1 MSQEISSEKYIIAA
15 MLKDYP
21 YVRKHANKY
30 GLETHHFESK
40 TVKSIWS
47 IGESLSSKGIDID
60 AASLI
65 ETVEK
70 NKHIDSDLASDLI
83 YKSMSM
89 LNNID
94 NIGFHIETVM
104 EKSFRKQAV
113 EIMRSGIQSLES
125 GVNLENTNATV
136 RHALAKMGTPVDD
149 GLSRSDKIKIMKER
163 YNKIKNR
170 GCSGVQSRWNEI
182 QNHTAGY
189 PFGKITV
196 LGARPKMGKSTL
208 ALNEAVFTSL
218 VNKKPTLFFS
228 LEMDEE
234 ELLEKAGSDIAEV
247 DNKKLKLG
255 LMEEDEINQFMENGP
270 ETISKAPLY
279 VEDAPGQT
287 IEKICAKIR
296 EYSTERKIKFV
307 VVDYLQI
314 ISSTQGV
321 KFQSRTYEIQHMTNE
336 LRIVAKET
344 GVAILLLSQISRP
357 FKGKDSNHSL
367 APMPE
372 IHDLKDSGAIEQDA
386 YIIMFI
392 GPPTIAIKPKPS
404 WVNQNIEQCTVKVAA
419 NRGGSTGEVHMM
431 FNKPWNKF
439 LSLQEW
445 DQLKLRK

>member
-1 MSQEISSEKYIIAA
+1 MSDEVSSEKYLIGS
-15 MLKDYP
+15 MLRDYP
-21 YVRKHANKY
+21 LVRKSANKL
-30 GLETHHFESK
+30 GLESNHLESS
-40 TVKSIWS
+40 TTRSIWTCAEELNS
-47 IGESLSSKGIDID
+47 KGVDVDTVSVIESL
-60 AASLI
+60 
-65 ETVEK
+65 EK
-70 NKHIDSDLASDLI
+70 NKNLDQESISTLL
-83 YKSMSM
+83 MSSIK
-89 LNNID
+89 LVSSVDNID
-94 NIGFHIETVM
+94 FHIENIM
-104 EKSFRKQAV
+104 EKSFRKTAANV
-113 EIMRSGIQSLES
+113 MRKGLRELDE
-125 GVNLENTNATV
+125 GNNLENVTASV
-136 RHALAKMGTPVDD
+136 RHGLARMGTFADES
-149 GLSRSDKIKIMKER
+149 LSRSDRIEIMKER
-163 YNKIKNR
+163 YRKILLK
-170 GCSGVQSRWNEI
+170 GCSGIQSRWQEI

-208 ALNEAVFTSL
+208 ALNEAVFSAL

-255 LMEEDEINQFMENGP
+255 QMNEEEINDFIYKGP
-270 ETISKAPLY
+270 ETLSRAPLF

-287 IEKICAKIR
+287 IEKICSKIR
-296 EYSTERKIKFV
+296 EYVTERKVKFV

-314 ISSTQGV
+314 ISSTPGE

-344 GVAILLLSQISRP
+344 GVAVLLLSQISRP
-357 FKGKDSNHSL
+357 YKGKDGNIA

-392 GPPTIAIKPKPS
+392 GPPTVAVANKPS
-404 WVNQNIEQCTVKVAA
+404 WLHPSIEQCTVRVAA

-431 FNKPWNKF
+431 FNKPYNKF
-439 LSLQEW
+439 LSMCEW
-445 DQLKLRK
+445 EEYKQR

>member
-1 MSQEISSEKYIIAA
+1 MEDISSEKYIIGSI
-15 MLKDYP
+15 LKDYP
-21 YVRKHANKY
+21 VVKKNANKL
-30 GLETHHFESK
+30 GLESSHFESS
-40 TVKSIWS
+40 TIRAIWTCADELNVK
-47 IGESLSSKGIDID
+47 GVDVD
-60 AASLI
+60 AVSLI
-65 ETVEK
+65 ESIEK
-70 NKHIDSDLASDLI
+70 NK
-83 YKSMSM
+83 
-89 LNNID
+89 NID
-94 NIGFHIETVM
+94 EDSASTLLMNSMKLVTTVDNIKFHIENVM
-104 EKSFRKQAV
+104 EKSFRKAAANV
-113 EIMRSGIQSLES
+113 MRKGLRELDQ
-125 GVNLENTNATV
+125 GNNLENITASV
-136 RHALAKMGTPVDD
+136 RHGLARMGTFADES
-149 GLSRSDKIKIMKER
+149 LSRSDRIEIMKER
-163 YNKIKNR
+163 YKKILLK
-170 GCSGVQSRWNEI
+170 GCSGIQSRWQQI

-208 ALNEAVFTSL
+208 ALNEAVFSAL

-255 LMEEDEINQFMENGP
+255 LMNEDEINEFMYNGP
-270 ETISKAPLY
+270 ETLSQCPLF

-287 IEKICAKIR
+287 IEKICSKIR
-296 EYSTERKIKFV
+296 EYVTERKVKFV

-314 ISSTQGV
+314 ISSTPGE

-344 GVAILLLSQISRP
+344 GVAVLLLSQISRP
-357 FKGKDSNHSL
+357 FKGKDGTVS

-392 GPPTIAIKPKPS
+392 GPPTVQVSTKPS
-404 WVNQNIEQCTVKVAA
+404 WIDPNIEQCTIRVAA

-439 LSLQEW
+439 LSMAEW
-445 DQLKLRK
+445 ENLKKKS

>member
-21 YVRKHANKY
+21 YVRKYATKY

-40 TVKSIWS
+40 TVKALWS
-47 IGESLSSKGIDID
+47 IGESLTSRGIEID
-60 AASLI
+60 GASLI

-70 NKHIDSDLASDLI
+70 NPHIDASAASDLI
-83 YKSMSM
+83 YKSMST
-89 LNNID
+89 LSSVD
-94 NIGFHIETVM
+94 NISFHIETVL
-104 EKSFRKQAV
+104 EKHSRKEAV
-113 EIMRSGIQSLES
+113 EIMKSGIQSLES
-125 GVNLENTNATV
+125 GVNLENTAATV

-149 GLSRSDKIKIMKER
+149 GLSRSEKIKVMRER

-170 GCSGVQSRWNEI
+170 GCSGIQSRWNEI

-234 ELLEKAGSDIAEV
+234 ELLEKAGSDIAEI

-255 LMEEDEINQFMENGP
+255 QMTDQEINQFMINGP
-270 ETISKAPLY
+270 ETISQAPLY

-287 IEKICAKIR
+287 VEKICAKIR
-296 EYSTERKIKFV
+296 EYSSERKIKFV

-314 ISSTQGV
+314 ISSTPGV

-344 GVAILLLSQISRP
+344 GVAVLLLSQISRP
-357 FKGKDSNHSL
+357 FKGKDSNYSS

-392 GPPTIAIKPKPS
+392 GPPTIAVKPKPS

-419 NRGGSTGEVHMM
+419 NRGGSTGEIHMM

-439 LSLQEW
+439 LSLLEW
-445 DQLKLRK
+445 DKLKSKK